1 MPAWV
6 KAGVDDYLRRM
17 PRELSCTLTEIKADT
32 RAGMAVAQLLAAE
45 AARIEAALPDGAV
58 RVVLD
63 ERGSML
69 TTQELAEKFA
79 RWMQDGRSVAFII
92 GSADGLDASLKKKA
106 DLRLALSAFTLPH
119 ALARVVL
126 VEQLYRVFSL
136 LKNHPYHRE

>member
-1 MPAWV
+1 MPVWI
-6 KAGVDDYLRRM
+6 KAGVDDYLRRL
-17 PRELSCTLTEIKADT
+17 PREINCTLSELKPDT
-32 RAGMAVAQLLAAE
+32 RTGMAIAQRLATE
-45 AARIEAALPDGAV
+45 AARIEAALPAGAL

-69 TTQELAEKFA
+69 TTLQLAEKFE
-79 RWMQDGRSVAFII
+79 RWMQDGRDVAFVI

-106 DLRLALSAFTLPH
+106 ELQLALSAFTLPH